1 MVEYKFNIEKEEID
15 VMPEVSMLA
24 NKKKQYISEL
34 IFPYILVLVYS
45 FLIFAVY
52 ISDMEHGF
60 FLWQFVTIL
69 FLFFVILKIKRAWLT
84 IWYGITFLFF
94 VLTTCYIGVVQYGI
108 FLTTGESFCV
118 WFRWDVPV
126 ICVLLMQLFLIIW
139 TIIVSSNVKKIFPV
153 ICNVL
158 VWVAGVLM
166 YLLLGLALLA
176 TIIQGDGW
184 SEIDNGDG
192 TIIVK
197 EAIWLGGAKYEL
209 FQKKNLFI
217 RVYLRDASSSDDI
230 DSSITQEEYERI
242 ELAKEEALYEA
253 YQDAAE
259 LSEDETEDYSQDE
272 LVYVYENAEVQAG
285 YESIYQKCIETS
297 DTMYQEDYNAKG
309 YTRIVIYE
317 DSSIIKYLVYDGYF
331 ENNSY
336 IRYVYYQNAKDED
349 GSGSPVDAEILN
361 MYYYIL
367 ETEKVEDTGKTS
379 W

>member
-1 MVEYKFNIEKEEID
+1 
-15 VMPEVSMLA
+15 
-24 NKKKQYISEL
+24 
-34 IFPYILVLVYS
+34 
-45 FLIFAVY
+45 
-52 ISDMEHGF
+52 
-60 FLWQFVTIL
+60 
-69 FLFFVILKIKRAWLT
+69 
-84 IWYGITFLFF
+84 
-94 VLTTCYIGVVQYGI
+94 
-108 FLTTGESFCV
+108 TTGESFCV

-253 YQDAAE
+253 YQDVAE
-259 LSEDETEDYSQDE
+259 TSKNETEEYSQE
-272 LVYVYENAEVQAG
+272 VPVYVYENAEVQAG

-297 DTMYQEDYNAKG
+297 DTIYQEDYNAKG

-349 GSGSPVDAEILN
+349 GSWSPVDAEILN